1 MSLAPRTHAQ
11 SRERVL
17 YAFESAPD
25 CGNLSEAPL
34 IADAKGNLFGTAAQG
49 GENKQG
55 CIFEMSPSQ
64 TGWRESV
71 LYSFSGP
78 DGRNPSAA
86 LVFDKDGNL
95 YGTAYGG
102 GYDAGVA
109 FELSPSTDGT
119 WTETVLHNFGSE
131 GDGAGPKCN
140 LIFDGEGNL
149 YGTTNG
155 GGAYNN
161 AGTVFELSPSTGGWT
176 ETVLYSFQGG
186 INGPG
191 AVIPT
196 GGLAMD
202 SEGRLHGAA
211 YSGGEYGEGAV
222 FELVPSSAGGYT
234 EKIIHSF
241 YGTDGANPSSLAMD
255 RSGNLYIT
263 TAYGGSPNWYGAVT
277 ELIREG
283 DGSWG
288 ENILHRMN
296 GNDGCYVVGPA
307 VFDDAGDLYA
317 AAQTC
322 AIGGM
327 GSVFMLTPTETGP
340 WAESVLHRFDF
351 RFPNGEDGEQP
362 YAGVLFRAGKVFGA
376 TSGGGSYD
384 EGIVFEITPPADSPN
399 GSGEKP

>member
-1 MSLAPRTHAQ
+1 MSLAPSTHAQ
-11 SRERVL
+11 SPERVL
-17 YAFESAPD
+17 YAFEGSTD
-25 CGNLSEAPL
+25 CNNAIAPL
-34 IADAKGNLFGTAAQG
+34 ISDGAGNLFGATANG
-49 GENKQG
+49 GASKLG
-55 CIFEMSPSQ
+55 CVFELSPSGE
-64 TGWRESV
+64 GWRETV
-71 LYSFSGP
+71 LHSFSGP
-78 DGRNPSAA
+78 DGSFPRGA
-86 LVFDKDGNL
+86 LVFDRNGNL
-95 YGTAYGG
+95 YGTALAGGAYGG
-102 GYDAGVA
+102 GVA
-109 FELSPSTDGT
+109 FELSPSEDRT
-119 WTETVLHNFGSE
+119 WAEAVLYNFGNGPE
-131 GDGAGPKCN
+131 DGRGPECN
-140 LIFDGEGNL
+140 LIFDREGNL
-149 YGTTNG
+149 YGTTSG

-161 AGTVFELSPSTGGWT
+161 AGTVFELSPSTSGWT

-196 GGLAMD
+196 GGVAMD
-202 SEGRLHGAA
+202 REGRLYGAA

-222 FELVPSSAGGYT
+222 FELAPPSAAGYT

-277 ELIREG
+277 ELIKEG

-296 GNDGCYVVGPA
+296 GQDGCYVVGPA

-362 YAGVLFRAGKVFGA
+362 YAGVLFRAGKVFGT

-384 EGIVFEITPPADSPN
+384 EGIVFEITPPVGA
-399 GSGEKP
+399 SGDAP